1 MLRAAVG
8 YAAVAR
14 ALPLTLFRCFQLLAA
29 IDHVFLRAAWCRR
42 GCAVS
47 PVTQKNLPVP
57 HSPKPP
63 SLPID
68 VAFPPWQVP
77 TSTWS
82 SSRRGCLAWLGAVCG
97 SAPIGCC
104 LSALSVV
111 PVPAV
116 VFWQVLSCLLLP
128 FPVLPCVCCLL
139 FRPGLSCGW
148 WCVVSSRLWL
158 CCLVLSCV
166 VLCFWWSWLSSPLL
180 SLFAAAP
187 CQMPTSTWRS
197 SRRGGLAWFGGM
209 GQSGPVGFSVCFLLL
224 VPSGCCFFFCLFS
237 SCSCDAPAAMTAY
250 VSPNSKGL
258 SGHMLLQPRDHPLQ
272 PPESR
277 LTKTSCCEELA
288 LWKLAPA
295 VIDTMKQP

>member
-1 MLRAAVG
+1 MYPSA
-8 YAAVAR
+8 
-14 ALPLTLFRCFQLLAA
+14 
-29 IDHVFLRAAWCRR
+29 
-42 GCAVS
+42 
-47 PVTQKNLPVP
+47 NLPVP

-166 VLCFWWSWLSSPLL
+166 SGGLGCRPLCCVPVCRCPLPDAYFDVEVFTTRLLGLVWWDGSVWSGWVFCLFLFARAFWMLFLLL
-180 SLFAAAP
+180 SL
-187 CQMPTSTWRS
+187 
-197 SRRGGLAWFGGM
+197 
-209 GQSGPVGFSVCFLLL
+209 L
-224 VPSGCCFFFCLFS
+224 VLQLRCA
-237 SCSCDAPAAMTAY
+237 SCSDGIC
-250 VSPNSKGL
+250 VS
-258 SGHMLLQPRDHPLQ
+258 
-272 PPESR
+272 
-277 LTKTSCCEELA
+277 
-288 LWKLAPA
+288 
-295 VIDTMKQP
+295 